1 MTQNK
6 IYRIYEIASLL
17 GLDFYGDGDCEISGI
32 GSLGT
37 AKPGQLSFLSNRRY
51 TEQLAQ
57 TQASVVIIEKRHLD
71 SCETNALVSA
81 SPYVSF
87 ARATALFKSP
97 LQIDQTIHPSAS
109 IHKSANIPESVSI
122 GPNVVIEGGV
132 CIGTNTVIGAHSFIG
147 SGSTVGRNCHFY
159 PNVMIY
165 CHTKIGHGAIFHSGA
180 VIGSDGFGFAF
191 DGEKSIKIHQLGGVR
206 IGDEV
211 EVGACSTI
219 DRGALEDTTIGDG
232 VKIDNQVQI
241 GHNCKIGEHTVICG
255 CVGIAGSV
263 VIGKNCIMGG
273 GSGAVGHIAIA
284 DNVHVSAMSLV
295 SESIDEA
302 GTYSSGTWQ
311 MKTSEWKR
319 SNVRFQQLDGMYKR
333 IKNLEKN
340 K

>member
-6 IYRIYEIASLL
+6 IYKIYEIASLL
-17 GLDFYGDGDCEISGI
+17 GLDFHGDGDCEISGI
-32 GSLGT
+32 GSLGA

-71 SCETNALVSA
+71 SCETNALVSS

-87 ARATALFKSP
+87 ARATELFKTP

-109 IHKSANIPESVSI
+109 INGSVNIPDSVSI
-122 GPNVVIEGGV
+122 GPNVVIEEGV
-132 CIGTNTVIGAHSFIG
+132 CIGANTVIGANSSIG
-147 SGSTVGRNCHFY
+147 CGTTIGQNCHFY
-159 PNVMIY
+159 PNVTVY
-165 CHTKIGHGAIFHSGA
+165 CNTKIGDSAIFHSGA

-219 DRGALEDTTIGDG
+219 DRGALEDTIIGDG

-241 GHNCKIGEHTVICG
+241 GHNCKIGEHSVICG

-273 GSGAVGHIAIA
+273 GSGAVGHIEIA

-295 SESIDEA
+295 SESIDEV

-333 IKNLEKN
+333 IKKLEKN